1 LFRTGDIFVNAPEI
15 GRQYSCAQ
23 CPLRCLD
30 TFRTFTPKELAF
42 IDGFKRGE
50 LVAEPGSAV
59 LTEGSNSAHLYT
71 VLSGWGFRYKLLEDG
86 RRQIL
91 NLVMPGD
98 FIGLQGSVLKEMQHS
113 VEALSAMLLCVFERD
128 RLWDLYAN
136 YPALAYDI
144 TWLAAREEQ
153 TLDEHLLSVGRRSA
167 LERLAYLLLF
177 IFSRAEARR
186 MTRKNT
192 LVFPFTQQH
201 IADTLGLS
209 LVHTNKTLKRLSAMQ
224 LVHWHDR
231 RFEIVDHDKLTEI
244 AGWEPSPEA
253 VRPLI

>member
-1 LFRTGDIFVNAPEI
+1 MDAPEI
-15 GRQYSCAQ
+15 GRQYPCAQ
-23 CPLRCLD
+23 CPLRRLD
-30 TFRTFTPKELAF
+30 TFREFTPKELAF

-128 RLWDLYAN
+128 RLWSLYAN

-153 TLDEHLLSVGRRSA
+153 TLDEHLLSIGRRSA

-177 IFSRAEARR
+177 IFSRAKARQ

-224 LVHWHDR
+224 VVHWHDR
-231 RFEIVDHDKLTEI
+231 RFEIVDHDKLAEI
-244 AGWEPSPEA
+244 AGWEPAPET

>member
-1 LFRTGDIFVNAPEI
+1 MNEPKI
-15 GRQYSCAQ
+15 GRQYPCAQ
-23 CPLRCLD
+23 CPLRRLD
-30 TFRTFTPKELAF
+30 TFRSFTREELAF

-177 IFSRAEARR
+177 IFSRAKARQ
-186 MTRKNT
+186 MTKGNT

-224 LVHWHDR
+224 AVRWQDR
-231 RFEIVDHDKLTEI
+231 RFEIIDKGKLIDI
-244 AGWEPSPEA
+244 AGWEPAPEP
-253 VRPLI
+253 VRPFI